1 MEWTMSVCDMF
12 LAEAQRKM
20 PQEKRR
26 EEKDADRRLLLSV
39 QREREGEGERGVRR
53 GVGVGR
59 SRCHRRQVHSHRN
72 LIMALQ

>member
-39 QREREGEGERGVRR
+39 QRETEGERRR
-53 GVGVGR
+53 ERGQKGSV
-59 SRCHRRQVHSHRN
+59 SRPLS
-72 LIMALQ
+72 LPS

>member
-53 GVGVGR
+53 GV
-59 SRCHRRQVHSHRN
+59 
-72 LIMALQ
+72 

>member
-39 QREREGEGERGVRR
+39 QREREGEGEGVRGARR
-53 GVGVGR
+53 GV
-59 SRCHRRQVHSHRN
+59 
-72 LIMALQ
+72 